1 MLALPLQRGSTGD
14 TIKWSSDFMTAT
26 FGPKSDSRFD
36 KDLVFFQKVRQSA
49 VAVSEASGEAGLT
62 PLSLAIHHLKS
73 VAPRLTEYNSDLKLT
88 FCYQD
93 AFKPTKS
100 ISSNSLYY
108 DLSTFLWNF
117 AALQSQIGSRVDRS
131 TDDGIRAA
139 NRHFQS
145 AAGALDWIC
154 ENCIQYLTVDNC
166 SGPIS
171 ASVLRMM
178 IMLMLAQAQ
187 LCFYEKSVRD
197 RKAGLMKPAIIAKLA
212 AQTSH
217 FYRASADLSK
227 KDYCGTY
234 IDASWSNH
242 ADFQHKCFAAAAE
255 YWQSQAVREEA
266 QSRGCGYGE
275 EIARLLRATGMLKQ
289 AIDAATASKLGP
301 SLINGAAALRR
312 TVDAAKAA
320 AEKDN
325 NTVYMEQ
332 IPADSSL
339 SPVPPVAMAKPLQ
352 LPEYTGA
359 FLAVPG
365 LPPSELTPPTNFIE
379 YAHTPRRL

>member
-14 TIKWSSDFMTAT
+14 TIKWTSDFINTT
-26 FGPKSDSRFD
+26 FGPNSASRFD
-36 KDLVFFQKVRQSA
+36 KDLTFFQKVRQSA

-62 PLSLAIHHLKS
+62 PLSVAIHHLKS
-73 VAPRLTEYNSDLKLT
+73 VAPRLTEYSSNLKLT

-93 AFKPTKS
+93 AFWPTKS

-108 DLSTFLWNF
+108 DLSIFLWNF
-117 AALQSQIGSRVDRS
+117 AALQSQIGSRIERS
-131 TDDGIRAA
+131 SDDGIRAA
-139 NRHFQS
+139 NKHFQS
-145 AAGALDWIC
+145 AAGALEWIC
-154 ENCIQYLTVDNC
+154 DNC
-166 SGPIS
+166 MQHLSDGNSSGPIN

-227 KDYCGTY
+227 NDYCGAY
-234 IDASWSNH
+234 IDATWSNH
-242 ADFQHKCFAAAAE
+242 ADYQHKCFAAAAE

-266 QSRGCGYGE
+266 LSRGCGYGE
-275 EIARLLRATGMLKQ
+275 EIARLLRATATLKQ
-289 AIDAATASKLGP
+289 AIDTATANKLSP
-301 SLINGAAALRR
+301 SLTNGAAALRR

-332 IPADSSL
+332 IPADNTL
-339 SPVPPVAMAKPLQ
+339 APVPPVAMAKPLQ
-352 LPEYTGA
+352 LPEYAGA
-359 FLAVPG
+359 FGRTTMA
-365 LPPSELTPPTNFIE
+365 
-379 YAHTPRRL
+379 